1 MHLDLIRW
9 FRSTHDQG
17 GAVSLELGSEELGS
31 DRMKAEPVAGYIR
44 VENATGW
51 FAERWI
57 EQGEKEKALY
67 NQGDEV
73 CGRAEGL

>member
-31 DRMKAEPVAGYIR
+31 DGMKAEPVAGYIR
-44 VENATGW
+44 VENAAG
-51 FAERWI
+51 
-57 EQGEKEKALY
+57 
-67 NQGDEV
+67 
-73 CGRAEGL
+73 